1 MIYTLAQAGKA
12 AGRTRQAILSAIK
25 KGTISAAKNGRGEWE
40 IDASELHRVY
50 PFAGKQPANDLPQFT
65 PSKSHE
71 NEDLQAHLEL
81 LQQLINEL
89 KEDKAAAARR
99 EEDARQREARL
110 NEQVDEMRRLA
121 AHFSEQVKQ
130 LTAPPPQDQGGEVIE
145 AEATRPQDQGGEVI
159 EPEPAAAIQRQDRPH
174 HPRTWGEFW
183 ISFFRLF

>member
-50 PFAGKQPANDLPQFT
+50 PLAGKQAAKNDNDLPPFT

-71 NEDLQAHLEL
+71 NEDLQARLEA

-89 KEDKAAAARR
+89 KEDKK
-99 EEDARQREARL
+99 DARQREARL
-110 NEQVDEMRRLA
+110 NEDLRQWQGMAARL
-121 AHFSEQVKQ
+121 SDQVKQ
-130 LTAPPPQDQGGEVIE
+130 LTAPPPPDQGGEVIE
-145 AEATRPQDQGGEVI
+145 AEATRPQDQSGEI
-159 EPEPAAAIQRQDRPH
+159 IKADEEPPQVALTGSRRGWFGMWPW
-174 HPRTWGEFW
+174 PWF
-183 ISFFRLF
+183 